1 MSTVVPPS
9 TSTAASAPSFQIVNY
24 PANSYI
30 IVEGKKEANN
40 FYIVRDGKVNV
51 GRENPVVG
59 EDPNQVLGPGDF
71 FGVVAAMSQHPQIES
86 AKALTNVSLISVNYD
101 QFGTLIQRN
110 TPVAMKIIRYFSMK
124 LRQFDQTITRLSFK
138 NIVSEDLTQ
147 LYSMGEYYFAQGN
160 MPHATYSYQAYL
172 KYLPNGQYA
181 AQVKK
186 KLMSL
191 NQPLLLPQEDE
202 TKFNRFYKDNRVIF
216 CEHEPGRELYI
227 IQGGKVKISKI
238 VNNNEVMLAVLENGD
253 IFGEMAILDNKPR
266 SASAVGFGDVTLLA
280 INKANFE
287 SMVKAQPQLATRLI
301 TLLSERIWMAYKQLA
316 NLMIRDPGGRI
327 ADTLLM
333 LAEKNRAKIQPK
345 TPYNFEIGVA
355 EVLKMVGLAENRD
368 EKILYQL
375 FETNKFL
382 RIEGDMIRC
391 ADLGELEKLVQ
402 YYKKMT
408 AKEAKMAKDKLR

>member
-1 MSTVVPPS
+1 MA
-9 TSTAASAPSFQIVNY
+9 TAAPTPSFQIVSY

-30 IVEGKKEANN
+30 IVEGKKEAFN
-40 FYIVRDGKVNV
+40 FYIVRDGKVSV

-86 AKALTNVSLISVNYD
+86 ARALTNVSLISVSYD

-138 NIVSEDLTQ
+138 NTVAEDLNQ
-147 LYSMGEYYFAQGN
+147 LYNMGEYYYAQGN
-160 MPHATYSYQAYL
+160 MEHAAYAYQAYI
-172 KYLPNGQYA
+172 KYLPTGQFSPQA
-181 AQVKK
+181 KK
-186 KLMSL
+186 KLMAM
-191 NQPLLLPQEDE
+191 NRPMTQPPQDE
-202 TKFNRFYKDNRVIF
+202 TKFNRFYKDNSVIF
-216 CEHEPGRELYI
+216 CEHEPGKELYI
-227 IQGGKVKISKI
+227 IQAGKVKISKI
-238 VNNNEVMLAVLENGD
+238 VDNNEVMLAVLENGD

-266 SASAVGFGDVTLLA
+266 SASAVAFGDVTLLA

-287 SMVKAQPQLATRLI
+287 GMVKAQPQLATRLI
-301 TLLSERIWMAYKQLA
+301 TLLSERIWIAYKQLA

-327 ADTLLM
+327 ADTLLT
-333 LAEKNRAKIQPK
+333 LAEKNRARIAPK
-345 TPYNFEIGVA
+345 VPYNFEIGVSD
-355 EVLKMVGLAENRD
+355 VLKMVGLAENRD
-368 EKILYQL
+368 EKILYRL
-375 FETNKFL
+375 FEANKFL
-382 RIEGDMIRC
+382 RIEGDFIKTS
-391 ADLGELEKLVQ
+391 DLGELEKLVQ

>member
-1 MSTVVPPS
+1 M
-9 TSTAASAPSFQIVNY
+9 ASAAPSFQIVSY

-30 IVEGKKEANN
+30 IVEGKKEAFN
-40 FYIVRDGKVNV
+40 FYIVREGKVRV

-86 AKALTNVSLISVNYD
+86 ARALTNVSLISVSYD

-138 NIVSEDLTQ
+138 NTVAEDLNQ
-147 LYSMGEYYFAQGN
+147 LYNMGEYYFAQGN
-160 MPHATYSYQAYL
+160 MEHATYAYQAYL
-172 KYLPNGQYA
+172 KYLPTGQYSPQA
-181 AQVKK
+181 KK

-191 NQPLLLPQEDE
+191 SKPMQMPVEDE
-202 TKFNRFYKDNRVIF
+202 TKFNRFYKDNRVVF

-227 IQGGKVKISKI
+227 IQSGKVKISKV
-238 VNNNEVMLAVLENGD
+238 VNNNEVMLAVLETGD

-266 SASAVGFGDVTLLA
+266 SASAVAFGDVSLLA

-301 TLLSERIWMAYKQLA
+301 TLLSERIWIAYKQLA

-327 ADTLLM
+327 ADTLLT
-333 LAEKNRAKIQPK
+333 LAEKNRARIAPK
-345 TPYNFEIGVA
+345 VPYNFEIGVSDL
-355 EVLKMVGLAENRD
+355 LKMVGLAENRD
-368 EKILYQL
+368 EKILFHL

-382 RIEGDMIRC
+382 RVEGENIKC
-391 ADLGELEKLVQ
+391 ADLAELEKLVQ

>member
-1 MSTVVPPS
+1 MA
-9 TSTAASAPSFQIVNY
+9 TAAPSFQIVSY

-30 IVEGKKEANN
+30 IVEGKKEAFN
-40 FYIVRDGKVNV
+40 FYIVREGKVNV

-86 AKALTNVSLISVNYD
+86 ARALTNVSLISVSYD

-138 NIVSEDLTQ
+138 NTVSEDLNQ
-147 LYSMGEYYFAQGN
+147 LYNMGEYYYAQGN
-160 MPHATYSYQAYL
+160 MEHATYAYQAYL
-172 KYLPNGQYA
+172 KYLPTGQYA
-181 AQVKK
+181 PQAKK
-186 KLMSL
+186 KLMTLSKPM
-191 NQPLLLPQEDE
+191 QMPVEDE
-202 TKFNRFYKDNRVIF
+202 TKFNRFYKDNRVVF
-216 CEHEPGRELYI
+216 CEHEPGKELYI
-227 IQGGKVKISKI
+227 IQSGKVKISKI
-238 VNNNEVMLAVLENGD
+238 VNNNEVMLAVLETGD

-266 SASAVGFGDVTLLA
+266 SASAVAFGDVSLLA

-301 TLLSERIWMAYKQLA
+301 TLLSERIWIAYKQLA

-327 ADTLLM
+327 ADTLLT
-333 LAEKNRAKIQPK
+333 LAEKNRARIAPK
-345 TPYNFEIGVA
+345 VPYNFEIGITD
-355 EVLKMVGLAENRD
+355 VLKMVGLAENRD
-368 EKILYQL
+368 EKILFQL
-375 FETNKFL
+375 FEGNKFL
-382 RIEGDMIRC
+382 RIEGDYIKC
-391 ADLGELEKLVQ
+391 SDLSELEKLVQ

>member
-1 MSTVVPPS
+1 MA
-9 TSTAASAPSFQIVNY
+9 TAAPSFQIVSY

-30 IVEGKKEANN
+30 IVEGKKEAFN
-40 FYIVRDGKVNV
+40 FYIVREGKVNV

-86 AKALTNVSLISVNYD
+86 ARALTNVSLISVSFD

-138 NIVSEDLTQ
+138 NTVSEDLNQ
-147 LYSMGEYYFAQGN
+147 LYNMGEYYYTQGN
-160 MPHATYSYQAYL
+160 MAHATYAYQAYL
-172 KYLPNGQYA
+172 KYLPTGQYA
-181 AQVKK
+181 PQAKK
-186 KLMSL
+186 KLMTLSKPM
-191 NQPLLLPQEDE
+191 QMPVEDE
-202 TKFNRFYKDNRVIF
+202 TKFNRFYKDNRVVF
-216 CEHEPGRELYI
+216 CEHEPGKELYI
-227 IQGGKVKISKI
+227 IQSGKVKISKI
-238 VNNNEVMLAVLENGD
+238 VNNNEVMLAVLETGD

-266 SASAVGFGDVTLLA
+266 SASAVAFGDVSLLA

-301 TLLSERIWMAYKQLA
+301 TLLSERIWIAYKQLA

-327 ADTLLM
+327 ADTLLT
-333 LAEKNRAKIQPK
+333 LAEKNRARIAPK
-345 TPYNFEIGVA
+345 VPYNFEIGVTD
-355 EVLKMVGLAENRD
+355 VLKMVGLAENRD

-375 FETNKFL
+375 FDGNKFL
-382 RIEGDMIRC
+382 RIEGDHIKC
-391 ADLGELEKLVQ
+391 SDLSELEKLVQ

>member
-1 MSTVVPPS
+1 M
-9 TSTAASAPSFQIVNY
+9 STAAPTPPQTTAQAPSFQIVNY

-30 IVEGKKEANN
+30 IVEGKKEVNN
-40 FYIVRDGKVNV
+40 FYIVREGKVNV

-86 AKALTNVSLISVNYD
+86 ARALTNVSLISVNYD

-138 NIVSEDLTQ
+138 NTVNEDISQ
-147 LYSMGEYYFAQGN
+147 LYSMAEYYYAQGN
-160 MPHATYSYQAYL
+160 MPHATYAYQAYL

-181 AQVKK
+181 PQVKK
-186 KLMSL
+186 KLLSL
-191 NQPLLLPQEDE
+191 NQPLTLPVIDE
-202 TKFNRFYKDNRVIF
+202 TKFNRFYKDNSVIF

-227 IQGGKVKISKI
+227 LQGGKIKISKI
-238 VNNNEVMLAVLENGD
+238 VNNQEVMLAVLENGD

-266 SASAVGFGDVTLLA
+266 SASALAFGDVTLLA

-301 TLLSERIWMAYKQLA
+301 TLLSERIWIAYKQLA

-333 LAEKNRAKIQPK
+333 LAEKNRAKIGPK

-382 RIEGDMIRC
+382 KIEADMIRC